1 MGRLHREIMRLE
13 IQRRKGG
20 LPRSLTG
27 LFTNL
32 GVLRMDILTRKEI
45 CYLFDSTNLTIKQ
58 VASRFGLTEAE
69 VKKILMD
76 DAWGSK

>member
-1 MGRLHREIMRLE
+1 
-13 IQRRKGG
+13 
-20 LPRSLTG
+20 
-27 LFTNL
+27 
-32 GVLRMDILTRKEI
+32 MDILTRKEI